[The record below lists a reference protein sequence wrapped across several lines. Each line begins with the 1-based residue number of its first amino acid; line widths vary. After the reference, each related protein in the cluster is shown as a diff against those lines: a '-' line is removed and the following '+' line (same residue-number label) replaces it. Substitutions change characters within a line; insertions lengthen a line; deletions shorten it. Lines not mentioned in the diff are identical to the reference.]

1 MKSLVTVALLSFA
14 MLTACTKEF
23 ELEYAKP
30 AAQFNATDIAT
41 KGKPYIGQKVTVK
54 VEVVSMDYNASGP
67 LVVHL
72 NNNSIICS
80 FGKLRTM
87 GESIK
92 VGDTV
97 FIDGI
102 LVKCD
107 AEVVHLSPAVLR
119 DPTAPF
125 SPR

>member
-1 MKSLVTVALLSFA
+1 MRALTAALLSIVL
-14 MLTACTKEF
+14 LTGCTKEF

-30 AAQFNATDIAT
+30 AAQFNATDIAM

-72 NNNSIICS
+72 NNNSIICG
-80 FGKLRTM
+80 FRKLRAM

-92 VGDTV
+92 VGETV

-107 AEVVHLSPAVLR
+107 PELIHLSPAVLR
-119 DPTAPF
+119 DPTAQFNPQ
-125 SPR
+125 